1 MYNTIESIQNLL
13 SSHMIQSNVN
23 TDVLG
28 ILSDVMAKSKTF
40 ISFINVN
47 NDFLFPDI
55 ETKES
60 SNRLNTVLKQIIRS
74 LDEFRKNI
82 EDLNNSQDEIF
93 IENASKLFLVNW
105 HNSTKKCLD
114 DLISVKYDFYKDL
127 QKYLMHEL

>member
-93 IENASKLFLVNW
+93 IENTSKLFLVNW